1 MGIMRLIEGIRARK
15 TVSVFPEVMNICL
28 PQGNPIQP
36 VRTVFGKS
44 ASDAGRRRFLTELV
58 RTMVLFYFSTAELTS
73 FWILPGAFWKHYFPC
88 PLNIFT
94 IWLSWNRK

>member
-15 TVSVFPEVMNICL
+15 TVSVFSGSHEYLFTAGKSDPAC
-28 PQGNPIQP
+28 PDG
-36 VRTVFGKS
+36 FGKS

>member
-1 MGIMRLIEGIRARK
+1 MGIMRLIEGIR
-15 TVSVFPEVMNICL
+15 
-28 PQGNPIQP
+28 
-36 VRTVFGKS
+36 
-44 ASDAGRRRFLTELV
+44 V